1 MKRGG
6 VLEGTCEMTSTTV
19 ISQSPMQ
26 TTFRTAVFWNQFLMF
41 TGNSLLWLDL
51 LSLIK
56 QDMTQLVHPVPLLK
70 TVGIAYSSVLVWPDL
85 RHLYLMG
92 ILRWFIFTYLNKNLR
107 AVLMRMHCFSF
118 PYLFILCMNFF
129 LVVFVFS
136 FTIFSFFFFFFFFRI
151 PDSDNFFVYS
161 PKRLVYINC

>member
-1 MKRGG
+1 MKCGG

-41 TGNSLLWLDL
+41 IGNSLLWLDL

-70 TVGIAYSSVLVWPDL
+70 MVGIAYSSVLVWLDL

-92 ILRWFIFTYLNKNLR
+92 IPRWFIFTYLNKNLR
-107 AVLMRMHCFSF
+107 AVLMRMHCLVFHTCL
-118 PYLFILCMNFF
+118 YYAWIF

-136 FTIFSFFFFFFFFRI
+136 FTFFRFFFSLSIFRT
-151 PDSDNFFVYS
+151 PDSDNYFVYS
-161 PKRLVYINC
+161 PKRLVYVNC